1 MSMAATISSDSLT
14 AAGKFRCALRPMLT
28 DRTFVA
34 GALTQVNSNSLSLI
48 QIAGDLEI
56 AASWR
61 GI

>member
-1 MSMAATISSDSLT
+1 
-14 AAGKFRCALRPMLT
+14 LRPMLT

-34 GALTQVNSNSLSLI
+34 GGLTQVNSNSLSLI